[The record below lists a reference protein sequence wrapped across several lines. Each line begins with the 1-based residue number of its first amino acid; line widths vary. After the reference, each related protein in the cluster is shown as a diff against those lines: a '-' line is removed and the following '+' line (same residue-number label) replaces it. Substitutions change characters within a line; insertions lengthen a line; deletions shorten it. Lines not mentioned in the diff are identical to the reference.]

1 MRIGFYEDRNAE
13 NLSPLALARPVFE
26 LICGRST
33 LRERVLRQN
42 GATEWGAFVR
52 GHLVEIHRET
62 HPDVPV
68 NEFDWLSRGPTLL
81 LNGRWLPTARAL
93 RNIHDDEVGLLEGTV
108 VYLTVD
114 PLEAASL
121 TGENWEAVLAYLSRS
136 RRTVRTEGR
145 LIRHPWDLV
154 DFNADQ
160 LRIDHQLQN
169 GQAQPAGVY
178 VLVERFGPH
187 VVVSGPPENVT
198 VDPTATVDP
207 FVVLDAAQGP
217 ISIDAGAAVHSFT
230 RIEGPCH
237 IGCGSRLF
245 RAHVRAGTTIGPE
258 CRVGGEIETS
268 ILHGYVNK
276 YHTGFLG
283 HSYICPWV
291 NLGALTTSSDLKNDY
306 SNVRIPLT
314 GEMIETGLTKVGCFI
329 GDHSKTALGSLFNT
343 GTSVGVMSMVLPDG
357 ELLPKH
363 IPSFTQVRYGRLTA
377 ATDVDRLFE
386 TAQATMSRRHCGFAA
401 AEERLFR
408 FLHEATRQER
418 DDAIARHRKRR
429 QNRQRTES
437 SEAEF
442 FAGERLL

>member
-1 MRIGFYEDRNAE
+1 MRIGFYEDRDAD

-33 LRERVLRQN
+33 LRERVLRQSD
-42 GATEWGAFVR
+42 ATEWGAFVR
-52 GHLVEIHRET
+52 DHLVETHRET

-81 LNGRWLPTARAL
+81 VNGRWLPTADAL
-93 RNIHDDEVGLLEGTV
+93 GNILDDEVGLLEGTV

-121 TGENWEAVLAYLSRS
+121 TADNWQAVLAYLSRS
-136 RRTVRTEGR
+136 RRTVRPDGR
-145 LIRHPWDLV
+145 LIRHPWNLV
-154 DFNADQ
+154 DWNADQ
-160 LRIDHQLQN
+160 LRIDHRWQDGGAPL
-169 GQAQPAGVY
+169 AAIY
-178 VLVERFGPH
+178 VPIDRFGPH
-187 VVVSGPPENVT
+187 VVVTGSPDEVR
-198 VDPTATVDP
+198 VDPTAVLDP
-207 FVVLDAAQGP
+207 FVVLDATRGP
-217 ISIDAGAAVHSFT
+217 ISIDAGATVHSFT

-237 IGCGSRLF
+237 IGSGSRLF
-245 RAHVRAGTTIGPE
+245 RAHVKAGTTIGPE
-258 CRVGGEIETS
+258 CRVGGEIESS

-283 HSYICPWV
+283 HSYVCPWV

-306 SNVRIPLT
+306 SDVRIPLV
-314 GEMIETGLTKVGCFI
+314 GEMIDTGLTKVGCFI

-343 GTSVGVMSMVLPDG
+343 GTSVGVMSMILPDG

-377 ATDVDRLFE
+377 AADADRFIE
-386 TAQATMSRRHCGFAA
+386 TAVATMSRRDCEFTA

-408 FLHEATRQER
+408 FLYDATRSER
-418 DDAIARHRKRR
+418 DAAIAWHQQRR
-429 QNRQRTES
+429 QGRQTISPADTELS
-437 SEAEF
+437 
-442 FAGERLL
+442 AGERLL

>member
-1 MRIGFYEDRNAE
+1 MRIGFYEDRDAG

-26 LICGRST
+26 LVCGRST
-33 LRERVLRQN
+33 LRERVLQQS

-52 GHLVEIHRET
+52 GHLVETHRET

-68 NEFDWLSRGPTLL
+68 NEFDWLSRGSTLL
-81 LNGRWLPTARAL
+81 LNGRWLPTADTL
-93 RNIHDDEVGLLEGTV
+93 RNINDDEVGLLDGTV

-121 TGENWEAVLAYLSRS
+121 TGKNWDAVLSYLSRS
-136 RRTVRTEGR
+136 RRTVPAEGR

-154 DFNADQ
+154 NFNADQ
-160 LRIDHQLQN
+160 LRSDHHLQN
-169 GQAQPAGVY
+169 GRTQTDAVYSAAQ
-178 VLVERFGPH
+178 RFGPH
-187 VVVSGPPENVT
+187 VVVSGPAEDVT
-198 VDPTATVDP
+198 VDPTATIDP
-207 FVVLDAAQGP
+207 FVVLDATHGP
-217 ISIDAGAAVHSFT
+217 ISIAAGAAVHSFT

-258 CRVGGEIETS
+258 CRVGGEIEAS

-306 SNVRIPLT
+306 SDVRIPLA

-329 GDHSKTALGSLFNT
+329 GDHAKTALGSLFNT

-363 IPSFTQVRYGRLTA
+363 IPSFTQIRYGRLTA
-377 ATDVDRLFE
+377 ATDIDRLLE
-386 TAQATMSRRHCGFAA
+386 TAQATMSRRHCEFTAE
-401 AEERLFR
+401 EERLFR
-408 FLHEATRQER
+408 FLHGETKGER
-418 DDAIARHRKRR
+418 DDAIAWHRERR
-429 QNRQRTES
+429 RSRQAATLPETEFS
-437 SEAEF
+437 
-442 FAGERLL
+442 AGHRLL

>member
-1 MRIGFYEDRNAE
+1 MRIGFYEDRDAG

-26 LICGRST
+26 LVCGRST
-33 LRERVLRQN
+33 LRERVLLQS

-52 GHLVEIHRET
+52 GYLVDTHRET

-81 LNGRWLPTARAL
+81 VNGRWLPTADGL
-93 RNIHDDEVGLLEGTV
+93 QNIHDDEVGVLDGIV

-136 RRTVRTEGR
+136 RRTVRTEGE

-154 DFNADQ
+154 NLNAEQ
-160 LRIDHQLQN
+160 LRIDHELQN
-169 GQAQPAGVY
+169 GPTRPAVTY
-178 VLVERFGPH
+178 APVERFGPH
-187 VVVSGPPENVT
+187 VVVSGPHQDVT
-198 VDPTATVDP
+198 VDSTVTLDP
-207 FVVLDAAQGP
+207 FVVLDATRGP

-245 RAHVRAGTTIGPE
+245 RAHIRAGTTIGPE
-258 CRVGGEIETS
+258 CRVGGEIEAS

-306 SNVRIPLT
+306 SDVQIPLT
-314 GEMIETGLTKVGCFI
+314 GEMIETGLTKVGCFV

-386 TAQATMSRRHCGFAA
+386 TAQATMSRRNCGFTT
-401 AEERLFR
+401 AETELFR
-408 FLHEATRQER
+408 FLHEETRRER
-418 DDAIARHRKRR
+418 DHAVARHRKRR
-429 QNRQRTES
+429 QSRQSTAPETEFS
-437 SEAEF
+437 T
-442 FAGERLL
+442 GHRLL